1 MVTSDVSVGV
11 IVDVVCL
18 AVVEGEKVVVVFA
31 SVVVG
36 DREVVATVVI
46 SDKVEV
52 VLVSVDEENG
62 KVVVAFVVDDGGE
75 VVDVVVSVVV
85 VGTKV
90 VVFVC

>member
-1 MVTSDVSVGV
+1 M
-11 IVDVVCL
+11 
-18 AVVEGEKVVVVFA
+18 
-31 SVVVG
+31 
-36 DREVVATVVI
+36 I

-62 KVVVAFVVDDGGE
+62 KVVVSFVVDDGGE
-75 VVDVVVSVVV
+75 VVDVVSVVV